1 MSSADKVAYP
11 LTIYYDASCP
21 LCATEMNT
29 IKAHDVQHR
38 LTLVDCSADPMAD
51 DAPAQ
56 AGIPR
61 AELMQAIHARAANG
75 VWLRGVDVFAAAYGA
90 AGINAMARLWSY
102 PRLRPLWN
110 ALYPWI
116 ARNRQLLSR
125 LGAPRVIG
133 CLITIASRRQDAS
146 SPCSDSVCAPK

>member
-1 MSSADKVAYP
+1 MSNADRVAYP

-21 LCATEMNT
+21 VCATEMNA
-29 IKAHDVQHR
+29 IKAHDPQHR

-51 DAPAQ
+51 GAPAQ

-61 AELMQAIHARAANG
+61 AVLMQAIHARDANG
-75 VWLRGVDVFAAAYGA
+75 VWLRGDEVFAAAYGA
-90 AGINAMARLWSY
+90 AGLNAMARLWSH
-102 PRLRPLWN
+102 PRLRPLWE

-116 ARNRQLLSR
+116 ARNRQPLSR

-133 CLITIASRRQDAS
+133 RLIAIASRRQVVRM
-146 SPCSDSVCAPK
+146 PCSDSVCASK